1 MTFNRA
7 SRKNSAHRES
17 PILASFLR
25 HESFLKRFIARY
37 LPQPED
43 VDEVVQESF
52 LRAYAAEQRK
62 PIDRP
67 KSFLFQIARNEALD
81 RLRRKSHQ
89 ITDYIEDLGKL
100 AVKSSDFSAEELLEQ
115 KQKMALFCEAVATLP
130 VQCRKAFLLRK
141 VYGLSHKEVADEL
154 GIAVSTVE
162 KHQAAALMRCS
173 QYMLEKQAVQAG
185 SAEGA
190 KNIASAGMHSRGL
203 KK

>member
-1 MTFNRA
+1 MVLK
-7 SRKNSAHRES
+7 RKKQQDESARQS
-17 PILASFLR
+17 PVLSSFLR

-62 PIDRP
+62 PIDQP

-81 RLRRKSHQ
+81 RLRRKTHQ
-89 ITDYIEDLGKL
+89 ITDYIEDLGSL
-100 AVKSSDFSAEELLEQ
+100 VVKSDELAADELLEQ

-141 VYGLSHKEVADEL
+141 VYGLSHKEVADAL

-162 KHQAAALMRCS
+162 KHQAAALLRCN
-173 QYMLEKQAVQAG
+173 QFMLERQRAG
-185 SAEGA
+185 SE
-190 KNIASAGMHSRGL
+190 SADPVSGSSGG
-203 KK
+203 KW